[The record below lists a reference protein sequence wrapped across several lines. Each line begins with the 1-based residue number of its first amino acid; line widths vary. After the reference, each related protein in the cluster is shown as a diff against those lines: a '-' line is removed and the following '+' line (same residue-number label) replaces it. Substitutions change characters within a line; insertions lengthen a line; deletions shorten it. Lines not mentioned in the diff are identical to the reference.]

1 MMVMVWWVLVGRW
14 ASWVGGLACHG
25 SCLKKKKQ
33 NHKQFI
39 SICITQQHTVFVSV
53 TVHWL
58 VAFINKDLWV
68 VSQQAK
74 CEWVCACVHAR
85 MDVHACVWQSGRVL
99 TYVVPPGEA
108 GRWGGGGGEDAL
120 TGRRLIAIILLPLR
134 FLISVTILQHHNIV
148 KTLSPTALCDGKLL
162 TEVKWLW
169 KTMSVARLI

>member
-1 MMVMVWWVLVGRW
+1 MGFL
-14 ASWVGGLACHG
+14 GGWFGL
-25 SCLKKKKQ
+25 SRQLSEKKEAKSQ
-33 NHKQFI
+33 
-39 SICITQQHTVFVSV
+39 
-53 TVHWL
+53 TVHQYL
-58 VAFINKDLWV
+58 HNATTHCLCVCHSALTSGFHQHKDLWV